1 MVQKDPRLSQ
11 AEARL
16 KSTFH
21 HRSVMARLN
30 MLEEHFV
37 LTHQGYNYW
46 TTKLGLSTHA
56 LFQ

>member
-1 MVQKDPRLSQ
+1 MVQKDPGLSQ

-21 HRSVMARLN
+21 HRSVMAQLN
-30 MLEEHFV
+30 MLEEHVV